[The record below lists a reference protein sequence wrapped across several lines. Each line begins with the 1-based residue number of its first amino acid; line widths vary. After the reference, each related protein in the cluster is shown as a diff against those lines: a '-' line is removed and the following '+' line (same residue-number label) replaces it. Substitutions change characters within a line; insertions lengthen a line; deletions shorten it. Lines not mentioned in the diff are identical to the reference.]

1 MSVKQGTL
9 IVHEQAG
16 GGGFG
21 DPALRDADLVR
32 EDLRD
37 GKITQDYA
45 QRFYGVALNEKR

>member
-21 DPALRDADLVR
+21 DPAQRPRELVIEDA
-32 EDLRD
+32 RD
-37 GKITQDYA
+37 GKITPAYA
-45 QRFYGVALNEKR
+45 TEFHGVDVGGQ